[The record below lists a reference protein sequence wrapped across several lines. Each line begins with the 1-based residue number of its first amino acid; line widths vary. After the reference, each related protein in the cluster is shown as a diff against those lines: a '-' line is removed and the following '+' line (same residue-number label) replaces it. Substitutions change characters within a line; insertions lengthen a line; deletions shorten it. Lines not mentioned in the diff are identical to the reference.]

1 MVRGRRV
8 DIDVSVVLVVVVVIV
23 VIVVVV
29 VGAGVVM
36 AVLLLSAALLMIA
49 ATNSQALR
57 PEAPCRA
64 MDIDAEHVCVVCLV
78 GKPDVLFPALWAC
91 GVLQRLLALAAPCCL
106 SLLQRANPGL
116 PCLCPESTEFLD
128 LPAFRPQEHKRPE
141 LIIGASGG

>member
-78 GKPDVLFPALWAC
+78 GKPDVLFRPCGHVVCCSGCSPLLPRAAC
-91 GVLQRLLALAAPCCL
+91 PYCNARIQD
-106 SLLQRANPGL
+106 
-116 PCLCPESTEFLD
+116 F
-128 LPAFRPQEHKRPE
+128 PAFVLKAQNSWIFQP
-141 LIIGASGG
+141 SGPKNTRDPNSS